1 MMGLI
6 HPFTLVANTPRV
18 GRKAKA
24 ATAGANLK
32 NSKAIFQKACAVV
45 AIIPKIAVADI
56 TAKGMALAKT
66 IICMACFRWASTS
79 PAAATV
85 TNWPTG
91 PATVFTVPLITE
103 LTTVRLVLLKF
114 PSNRFKLAME
124 MRRVCFRGC
133 MA

>member
-6 HPFTLVANTPRV
+6 HPFTLVAKTPRV

-32 NSKAIFQKACAVV
+32 NSKAIFQNACAVV
-45 AIIPKIAVADI
+45 AIIPKMAVADI
-56 TAKGMALAKT
+56 TAKGMALTKMITLAPKLT
-66 IICMACFRWASTS
+66 AGIR
-79 PAAATV
+79 PR
-85 TNWPTG
+85 G
-91 PATVFTVPLITE
+91 PKS
-103 LTTVRLVLLKF
+103 KF
-114 PSNRFKLAME
+114 SSRFKVAME